1 MSQLAYEGVEFC
13 NCPPRILQATW
24 SGMYSI
30 RIGFET
36 LVGCAWLCR
45 ESVKESFRR
54 CADCSDKGYCIT
66 IEMSFLRYQESVRD
80 RDMW

>member
-1 MSQLAYEGVEFC
+1 MKGLRSAIALPGYFKPHGVEC
-13 NCPPRILQATW
+13 IQSVSVSRL
-24 SGMYSI
+24 
-30 RIGFET
+30 